1 MNTFKI
7 WLEASRPRTL
17 LLAFASIFVGLSLAA
32 FYGTFRPVVAV
43 LTLLTA
49 ILLQILSNLA
59 NDYGDFKH
67 GADHAD
73 RQGPKRS
80 VQKGSISAS
89 AMLRAMVII
98 AVLTVISGIS
108 LILLAL
114 GGKLLLWS
122 LLFIALGGLAIWA
135 AISYTATDNPYGYV
149 GLGDLMVL
157 IFFGYVAVLGTYFL
171 QHQTLNFNLLLP
183 ATSIGL
189 LAVGV
194 LNINNIRDIDSDIAA
209 GKYSIPVR
217 LGQTNARLYHWLLLA
232 NAVVASLL
240 FAVENWQ
247 SYWQLLFILAIPLLI
262 LNGINVWRR
271 KEPKKID
278 PLLKQMSISTLVFSI
293 LFSIGHLLA

>member
-17 LLAFASIFVGLSLAA
+17 LLAFASIFIGLSLSA
-32 FYGTFRPVVAV
+32 FFGTFRPVVAL

-73 RQGPKRS
+73 RQGPQRS
-80 VQKGSISAS
+80 VQKGSITAS
-89 AMLRAMVII
+89 AMFRAMIII
-98 AVLTVISGIS
+98 AVLAVVSGIS
-108 LILLAL
+108 LILIAL

-122 LLFIALGGLAIWA
+122 LLFVALGGLAIWA
-135 AISYTATDNPYGYV
+135 AIGYTASNNPYGYV
-149 GLGDLMVL
+149 GLGDPMVL

-171 QHQTLNFNLLLP
+171 QTQTLTPSLILP

-194 LNINNIRDIDSDIAA
+194 LNINNIRDIESDITA
-209 GKYSIPVR
+209 GKYSIAVR
-217 LGQTNARLYHWLLLA
+217 LGKRNARFYHWLLLA
-232 NAVVASLL
+232 NALVASLL
-240 FAVENWQ
+240 FAVQNWQ
-247 SYWQLLFILAIPLLI
+247 SNWQFLFILATPLLI
-262 LNGINVWRR
+262 SNGVNVWRR
-271 KEPKKID
+271 KDAKTID

-293 LFSIGHLLA
+293 LFSIGHILA

>member
-1 MNTFKI
+1 MNTAINTLQI

-17 LLAFASIFVGLSLAA
+17 LLAFASIFIGLSLSS
-32 FYGTFRPVVAV
+32 FYGSFRPVVAI

-67 GADHAD
+67 GADSDD

-80 VQKGSISAS
+80 VQKGTI
-89 AMLRAMVII
+89 
-98 AVLTVISGIS
+98 TVISGIS

-122 LLFIALGGLAIWA
+122 LVFVAIGGLAIWA
-135 AISYTATDNPYGYV
+135 AIGYTASNNPYGYV
-149 GLGDLMVL
+149 GLGDPMVL

-171 QHQTLNFNLLLP
+171 QTQTLSPNLVLP

-209 GKYSIPVR
+209 GKYSIAAR
-217 LGQTNARLYHWLLLA
+217 LGQRNARFYHWLLLA
-232 NAVVASLL
+232 NALATSLL
-240 FAVENWQ
+240 FAVQNWQ
-247 SYWQLLFILAIPLLI
+247 SNWQFLFVLATPLLI
-262 LNGINVWRR
+262 LNGINIWRR
-271 KEPKKID
+271 KEPKTID

-293 LFSIGHLLA
+293 LFSIGHLLT